1 MKRILRVIKKIV
13 VWLGYIILAV
23 TAVVFVIVISED
35 DVDAQKVGTPNTPQ
49 IVTFPQLSNGEMI
62 I

>member
-49 IVTFPQLSNGEMI
+49 IV
-62 I
+62 